1 MSKCLYKVSGLT
13 VGYNDQN
20 VLENL
25 SLSINDDEILI
36 LVGAN
41 GAGKSTLLKAMF
53 GLIPVKDGEF
63 AYKGEVVVPDPHMM
77 VELGASFVPQNF
89 RVFPEMTVEENLKIG
104 AYIVDDKKVVE
115 ARLGKVHEIFPVL
128 KKKSKAQ
135 SSTLSGGERQILAL
149 GRALMLDP
157 DLLFLDEPS
166 VGLAPKIVKDVF
178 AKIKQINEAFGTSIV
193 IVEHNLKSLLKIADR
208 AVILVNG
215 KIAKDG
221 KPSELLESDVLEK
234 VFFGELA

>member
-1 MSKCLYKVSGLT
+1 MGKCLYKVEGLT

-20 VLENL
+20 VLEDL
-25 SLSINDDEILI
+25 DLVINDNEILI

-53 GLIPVKDGEF
+53 GLITAKKGKFSYKDE
-63 AYKGEVVVPDPHMM
+63 KIIPDPHMM

-104 AYIVDDKKVVE
+104 AYIVDDIKVVN
-115 ARLGKVHEIFPVL
+115 ARLGKVYEIFPVL
-128 KKKSKAQ
+128 NKKNKVQ

-157 DLLFLDEPS
+157 DLMFLDEPS

-178 AKIKQINEAFGTSIV
+178 AKIKQINETFGTSIV

-221 KPSELLESDVLEK
+221 KPSELLESDMLEK
-234 VFFGELA
+234 VFFGDLA